1 MSMTEPRFRTLCSY
15 WTKIPETPRCVALNL
30 NYEPTYSMWSKH
42 DIAIP
47 LMNGESF
54 VLFSPGTFS
63 KSQLNEL
70 NFRRTDRPDSDMTIA
85 LFMRDN
91 NITRRDEIVT
101 TSAILKA
108 YIKTPSSTDRAFSRF
123 PPIPVQRPDSPG
135 YSRPL
140 LNFLMTVIAPKSAD
154 IVSFGTINA
163 RYSLRTILYVR
174 NRFTQNTFWIIDHP
188 SAPRKE
194 NTK

>member
-1 MSMTEPRFRTLCSY
+1 MPMTAPRFRTLCSY
-15 WTKIPETPRCVALNL
+15 WTKDPRTPRCVALNL

-54 VLFSPGTFS
+54 ALFSPRTFT
-63 KSQLNEL
+63 KAQLDEL
-70 NFRRTDRPDSDMTIA
+70 NFRRTGRPDNDATIA
-85 LFMRDN
+85 RFMRDN
-91 NITRRDEIVT
+91 NITRDDEIVT
-101 TSAILKA
+101 TSADLKA
-108 YIKTPSSTDRAFSRF
+108 YIKAPSSTDPTFSGF

-140 LNFLMTVIAPKSAD
+140 LNFLMTAIAPHSND
-154 IVSFGTINA
+154 VVDFGVFTPLNSF
-163 RYSLRTILYVR
+163 RTILYVR
-174 NRFTQNTFWIIDHP
+174 NHLTMNTFWMIDRT

-194 NTK
+194 KTK

>member
-1 MSMTEPRFRTLCSY
+1 MTEPRFRNLCSY
-15 WTKIPETPRCVALNL
+15 WTRLPETPRCVALNL
-30 NYEPTYSMWSKH
+30 NYEPTYSMWSKCE
-42 DIAIP
+42 IAIP

-54 VLFSPGTFS
+54 ALFSPGTFS

-70 NFRRTDRPDSDMTIA
+70 NFHRTGKPNSDMTIA

-91 NITRRDEIVT
+91 NITRKDEIVT
-101 TSAILKA
+101 TSATLKA
-108 YIKTPSSTDRAFSRF
+108 YIKSPSSTDPQFSGF

-135 YSRPL
+135 FSRPL
-140 LNFLMTVIAPKSAD
+140 LNFLMTVIAPKNAD
-154 IVSFGTINA
+154 IVSFCTFNA

-174 NRFTQNTFWIIDHP
+174 NRLTQNAFWIIDHP

-194 NTK
+194 NAK